1 VGRPRHASSQIDA
14 LLVALARDPESWAFG
29 YELSKRLG
37 IGAGTLYPA
46 LIRLS
51 EDGLLEHR
59 WEPSPGRPP
68 RHLYRLTAAGR
79 ERATGIEHRRRA
91 TPEQSVPAV
100 AYLPHP

>member
-1 VGRPRHASSQIDA
+1 MGRPRHASSQIDS
-14 LLVALARDPESWAFG
+14 LLAALARDPESWAFG

-51 EDGLLEHR
+51 DDGLLEHR
-59 WEPSPGRPP
+59 WEPSAGRPP

-79 ERATGIEHRRRA
+79 ERAAAIARRPHA
-91 TPEQSVPAV
+91 APAVPAV
-100 AYLPHP
+100 AYPRP